1 MPLLDDLFSL
11 LSAGGQM
18 PAQGRMPPPSQGVP
32 MGMVPPQGAQAPA
45 PLPPPETEPT
55 APAKRVARPD
65 FNDGHSE
72 MGTVLQGLF
81 GDGVIGGLGKA
92 MSVNAQ
98 HGAQVERKN
107 QTYDWLVNSK
117 GVDSETARMIVT
129 NPDAAKALLPKLL
142 GVGMTG
148 EAVTKGAPDG
158 YAWKDPAD
166 ATKGVDR
173 IPGFVPK
180 PDPIEKAYQ
189 VARFADDNRTMK
201 EVHEQADA
209 GRAQEA
215 NIGQLRKAR
224 EGVDYE
230 GGILPG
236 LRTTLGK
243 WLPDSV
249 IPGVGLP
256 FIPSQAE
263 AGAAEQV
270 QSLATDV
277 QLGFVSKT
285 KGAISNKEME
295 IFGSATPG
303 MQMSDAGAKRVMD
316 GMEAGAAR
324 AAERG
329 KFFSAWRSKNRSL
342 DGAQEAWDSFVE
354 TNPVLVED
362 GKGGFQ
368 VNRDNIGNWRQYL
381 DGGEASSQP
390 TSGPVPTPA
399 GAGAASTDTKVINGI
414 KYVRQGGQWYAQ

>member
-1 MPLLDDLFSL
+1 MPLLDDLFSML
-11 LSAGGQM
+11 GAGQPM
-18 PAQGRMPPPSQGVP
+18 PAQGRMPPPSRGVP
-32 MGMVPPQGAQAPA
+32 MGMTPPQAEG

-65 FNDGHSE
+65 FNEGHSE

-92 MSVNAQ
+92 MSANAQ

-129 NPDAAKALLPKLL
+129 NPDAAKVLLPRLL

-166 ATKGVDR
+166 ATKGVNR

-189 VARFADDNRTMK
+189 TARFADDNRTMK
-201 EVHEQADA
+201 EVREQADA

-215 NIGQLRKAR
+215 NVTQLRRAR

-230 GGILPG
+230 GGPLQGI
-236 LRTTLGK
+236 RTTLGK

-263 AGAAEQV
+263 AGQAEQV

-295 IFGSATPG
+295 LFGSATPG
-303 MQMSDAGAKRVMD
+303 MGMSDAGAKRVMD

-329 KFFSAWRSKNRSL
+329 KFFSAWRAQNRSL

-354 TNPVLVED
+354 SNPVLVED
-362 GKGGFQ
+362 GKGSFS

-381 DGGEASSQP
+381 SGAASSEP

-399 GAGAASTDTKVINGI
+399 GAPAASADTKVINGVT
-414 KYVRQGGQWYAQ
+414 YTRQGGQWYAQ